1 MKAAFGNHSG
11 SGFQLWDAACA
22 TVFNDVNRALR
33 PMHYFSLA
41 VDVDAIPEKYID
53 NSIKCVIIKYK
64 SQGRVILLMND
75 LLPRA

>member
-1 MKAAFGNHSG
+1 MKAAFGNRSG
-11 SGFQLWDAACA
+11 SGFQLWDAARA
-22 TVFNDVNRALR
+22 TVFNEVNRALR
-33 PMHYFSLA
+33 PMRYFSLA

-53 NSIKCVIIKYK
+53 NLIKCVIIKYK

>member
-1 MKAAFGNHSG
+1 M
-11 SGFQLWDAACA
+11 
-22 TVFNDVNRALR
+22 R
-33 PMHYFSLA
+33 YFSLS
-41 VDVDAIPEKYID
+41 VDVDAIPEKYMD